1 MAAYTQKP
9 LFNRCFQNAISS
21 EAVLA
26 EKLWAIKYLNDWFS
40 NNSSAC
46 IPGPQADPNILQ
58 WETIYHLCIN
68 ASKEA
73 VIRLL
78 QLGLTFSVPWDRRT
92 LFHAV
97 VRRYDSDKDILDHLL
112 YNLPLNQFFLV
123 FQPDET
129 GETPLRCA
137 LNQPYFGEQEE
148 MLLRWALHARGLGWE
163 IHYNRTLAV
172 AARNGHIDA
181 VKMLLGALHD
191 ARHDMN
197 TDPLISV
204 ICYMA
209 EEINNGE
216 SLAIGCDIV
225 TQLAQYGHEMG

>member
-1 MAAYTQKP
+1 MQYTPKDCRWPASTPQEYDMTSD
-9 LFNRCFQNAISS
+9 F
-21 EAVLA
+21 VLA
-26 EKLWAIKYLNDWFS
+26 EKLWAIKYLNYWFS

-58 WETIYHLCIN
+58 WGTIYHLCIN
-68 ASKEA
+68 ASKEV

-129 GETPLRCA
+129 SEHLYNA
-137 LNQPYFGEQEE
+137 L
-148 MLLRWALHARGLGWE
+148 
-163 IHYNRTLAV
+163 
-172 AARNGHIDA
+172 
-181 VKMLLGALHD
+181 
-191 ARHDMN
+191 
-197 TDPLISV
+197 
-204 ICYMA
+204 
-209 EEINNGE
+209 
-216 SLAIGCDIV
+216 
-225 TQLAQYGHEMG
+225 